1 MGIFGNRN
9 DPYKKGN
16 TIYVLWD
23 TGYYYP
29 ATVISSI
36 ENEVYFKLMGFTDQQ
51 WVNKTGTK
59 QAELSSGDMIECR
72 WREEEKFYQA
82 EIMRINGNSLY
93 VKYNDGEKEHTT
105 ISMIRLIDDA
115 EERAQEKIDIGDS
128 FYDQEDYNRAIECY
142 KEALEIKGDS
152 CLAYSNIG
160 FVLALMDK
168 HRESIEHFKKG
179 LEIDPN
185 SHLMLNMLGDSYY
198 AIEEYTE
205 AIKCYLIAVELD
217 EDYQLAY
224 LNLGYSYSKIGEYD
238 KSIQYYQTVLD
249 FESNDYNDQVFNG
262 IGDCYYYQSK
272 YRQAIKYFKKAI
284 EVTPDS
290 EHYQNN
296 LKYASD
302 KLAESNPGI
311 SDDKEKVSTE
321 ISEDPEESSLRN
333 VMKEIHKLIGMENI
347 KEDIDSLMNHLKI
360 ERMRIEQGLPVNSLS
375 LHTVFYGPPGT
386 GKTTVAR
393 LLGKIFKELGIL
405 KKGHVIE
412 VDRTELVAQIVG
424 GTADKTDKVINAA
437 IDGILFIDEAY
448 SLKPEDVG
456 YDFGQEAID
465 TILKRMEDDRGRLIV
480 IVAGYPDEM
489 ERFIESNPGLKS
501 RFNRYFF
508 FKDYKAE
515 ELLELFDK
523 VFCEPKGY
531 SITEEVQDKLYRYFD
546 YAYKTR
552 DRTFGNG
559 RFVRNLFEEVI
570 RIQSTR
576 LVEIGSSEI
585 TREVLTTIVLED
597 IEKALEDKFVE
608 KEEQTLEQILQSMNK
623 MVGLENI
630 KKDIENLLRFAKM
643 EKLREQKGLS
653 TTQIALHTVFYGPP
667 GTGKTTIAR
676 LIGKTFKALGVLSRG
691 HVVEVDRSKLVAD
704 HIGGTAKKT
713 NKVIDSALNGILFI
727 DEAYTLSKQENGR
740 GIDFGQEAIDT
751 LLKRMEDDR
760 DKLIVI
766 VAGYKGKMQR
776 FIESNPGLK
785 SRFNRF
791 FYFEDYEPREL
802 VEIFKMKCVSSKYKL
817 ANSAEAILL
826 EYFKKAYNDRD
837 SSFGNGRL
845 VRNILEKVIQAQSFR
860 LAEVDPEE
868 LTDEVLSMLD
878 AQDIEIGLEG
888 QNSFVLKRSIGFTK

>member
-1 MGIFGNRN
+1 MGIFSNRS

-23 TGYYYP
+23 TGHYYP

-36 ENEVYFKLMGFTDQQ
+36 EKEVYFKLMGFTDQQ
-51 WVNKTGTK
+51 WVDKAGTK
-59 QAELSSGDMIECR
+59 QVELSCGDMIECR
-72 WREEEKFYQA
+72 WKKEEKFYLA
-82 EIMRINGNSLY
+82 EIIRVNGNNLY

-105 ISMIRLIDDA
+105 ISMIRLIDDT
-115 EERAQEKIDIGDS
+115 EERAQEQIDLGDS
-128 FYDQEDYNRAIECY
+128 FSDREDYSRAIECY

-152 CLAYSNIG
+152 YLACACIG
-160 FVLALMDK
+160 FSFASMNK
-168 HRESIEHFKKG
+168 HRDAIEYLKKG
-179 LEIDPN
+179 LEIEPN
-185 SHLMLNMLGDSYY
+185 SHIMLNMLGDSYY
-198 AIEEYTE
+198 ALEEYTE
-205 AIKCYLIAVELD
+205 AIKCYVIVAELD
-217 EDYQLAY
+217 EDNQLAN
-224 LNLGYSYSKIGEYD
+224 LNLGYSYFKIGKYNE
-238 KSIQYYQTVLD
+238 SIQYYQTVLD
-249 FESNDYNDQVFNG
+249 FESNDYKDQAFNG
-262 IGDCYYYQSK
+262 IGDCYFYQSK
-272 YRQAIKYFKKAI
+272 YRHAIKYFKKAI
-284 EVTPDS
+284 EVSPDI

-296 LKYASD
+296 LKYASN
-302 KLAESNPGI
+302 KLAESNLEI
-311 SDDKEKVSTE
+311 SDDKENVTTE
-321 ISEDPEESSLRN
+321 ISEYPRESSLRD
-333 VMKEIHKLIGMENI
+333 VMEEIHKLVGMENI

-360 ERMRIEQGLPVNSLS
+360 EKMRIEQGLPVSSLS

-424 GTADKTDKVINAA
+424 GTADKTDKAIDSA

-448 SLKPEDVG
+448 SLKPEDSG

-501 RFNRYFF
+501 RFSRYFF
-508 FKDYKAE
+508 FRDYKAE
-515 ELLELFDK
+515 ELLELFEK

-531 SITEEVQDKLYRYFD
+531 LITEEVQDKLYRYFD

-570 RIQSTR
+570 QIQSTR
-576 LVEIGSSEI
+576 LVEIDPSMI
-585 TREVLTTIVLED
+585 TRELLTTFVLKD
-597 IEKALEDKFVE
+597 IEKVLEGKFVD
-608 KEEQTLEQILQSMNK
+608 KEEQTLEQILQSINK

-630 KKDIENLLRFAKM
+630 KKDIENLIRFMEM
-643 EKLREQKGLS
+643 EKLREQKGLA

-676 LIGKTFKALGVLSRG
+676 LIGKIFKALGVLSRG
-691 HVVEVDRSKLVAD
+691 HVVEVDRSKLVSD

-713 NKVIDSALNGILFI
+713 NKVVDSALNGILFI
-727 DEAYTLSKQENGR
+727 DEAYTLSKQEDGR

-791 FYFEDYEPREL
+791 FYFEDYEPCEL
-802 VEIFKMKCVSSKYKL
+802 VEIFKMKCASSKYKL
-817 ANSAEAILL
+817 ANSGEAILL
-826 EYFKKAYNDRD
+826 EYFEKAYKGRD

-860 LAEVDPEE
+860 LAKVNQEE

-878 AQDIEIGLEG
+878 AQDIEIGLES
-888 QNSFVLKRSIGFTK
+888 QNSFVLKRSIGLAK